1 MAVAGVRWSSA
12 APYNL
17 TERSRWRRRSPLV
30 RPGRHTK
37 GHTIEAL
44 SHADFD
50 RPVRGLEAGVAAQLT
65 RAKHYQKEPGS
76 MHFDI
81 TTAIG
86 ILGGVFYLASHYMK
100 AMVPLRVLALVSSVI
115 FLIFSVLHTHF
126 DITELIVLPEF
137 ILNLILLPIN
147 LKRLGDINRLT
158 KQVEQATVE
167 SPVSEGL
174 LPHMHLRKH
183 KAGEVLFRKGD
194 VADKIVYVAS
204 GKLKLQGIDH
214 FIGPGEL
221 IGEIG
226 LFSPEKVRTLTVV
239 CVTDCELYQMT
250 DEQIYRLYYQNPKLG
265 FFFMRLIV
273 ERLLRDVKRGVIEPG
288 TV

>member
-1 MAVAGVRWSSA
+1 
-12 APYNL
+12 
-17 TERSRWRRRSPLV
+17 
-30 RPGRHTK
+30 
-37 GHTIEAL
+37 
-44 SHADFD
+44 
-50 RPVRGLEAGVAAQLT
+50 
-65 RAKHYQKEPGS
+65 

-86 ILGGVFYLASHYMK
+86 ILGGAFYVASQFQK
-100 AMVPLRVLALVSSVI
+100 AMISLRVLALASNVLY
-115 FLIFSVLHTHF
+115 LIYSPLHTDF
-126 DITELIVLPEF
+126 EMTQLLVMPTFLV
-137 ILNLILLPIN
+137 NLILLPIN
-147 LKRLGDINRLT
+147 AKRLIEIIRLT

-167 SPVSEGL
+167 SPVTEWL

-194 VADKIVYVAS
+194 VADEIVYVAS
-204 GKLKLQGIDH
+204 GKLKLQGTDH

-226 LFSPEKVRTLTVV
+226 LFSAEKVRTMTVV
-239 CVTDCELYQMT
+239 CDTDCELYQMT
-250 DEQIYRLYYQNPKLG
+250 DAQIYRLYYQNPKLG

-273 ERLLRDVKRGVIEPG
+273 ERLLRDVKRGAIKPG

>member
-1 MAVAGVRWSSA
+1 
-12 APYNL
+12 
-17 TERSRWRRRSPLV
+17 
-30 RPGRHTK
+30 
-37 GHTIEAL
+37 
-44 SHADFD
+44 
-50 RPVRGLEAGVAAQLT
+50 
-65 RAKHYQKEPGS
+65 

-86 ILGGVFYLASHYMK
+86 ILGGAFYVASQSQK
-100 AMVPLRVLALVSSVI
+100 AMISLRVLALASNVLY
-115 FLIFSVLHTHF
+115 LIYSPLHT
-126 DITELIVLPEF
+126 DYQITQLIVMPTFLVNF
-137 ILNLILLPIN
+137 ILLPIN
-147 LKRLGDINRLT
+147 AKRLVEIIRLT

-167 SPVSEGL
+167 SPVSEWL

-194 VADKIVYVAS
+194 VADEIVYVAS
-204 GKLKLQGIDH
+204 GTLKLQGINH

-226 LFSPEKVRTLTVV
+226 LFSPEKVRTLTVL
-239 CVTDCELYQMT
+239 CETDCELYQMT
-250 DEQIYRLYYQNPKLG
+250 DEEIYRLYYQNPKLG

-273 ERLLRDVKRGVIEPG
+273 ERLLRDVRRSAIEPG

>member
-1 MAVAGVRWSSA
+1 LGSTIVAGIHSELDPV
-12 APYNL
+12 
-17 TERSRWRRRSPLV
+17 
-30 RPGRHTK
+30 
-37 GHTIEAL
+37 
-44 SHADFD
+44 ADKS
-50 RPVRGLEAGVAAQLT
+50 Q
-65 RAKHYQKEPGS
+65 
-76 MHFDI
+76 
-81 TTAIG
+81 
-86 ILGGVFYLASHYMK
+86 
-100 AMVPLRVLALVSSVI
+100 
-115 FLIFSVLHTHF
+115 
-126 DITELIVLPEF
+126 
-137 ILNLILLPIN
+137 
-147 LKRLGDINRLT
+147 RLGEINRLT

-167 SPVSEGL
+167 SPVSEWL
-174 LPHMHLRKH
+174 LPHMHLCKH

-239 CVTDCELYQMT
+239 CDTDCELYQMT

-273 ERLLRDVKRGVIEPG
+273 ERLLRDVKRGAIEPG

>member
-1 MAVAGVRWSSA
+1 
-12 APYNL
+12 
-17 TERSRWRRRSPLV
+17 
-30 RPGRHTK
+30 
-37 GHTIEAL
+37 
-44 SHADFD
+44 
-50 RPVRGLEAGVAAQLT
+50 
-65 RAKHYQKEPGS
+65 

-86 ILGGVFYLASHYMK
+86 ILGGAFYVASQFQK
-100 AMVPLRVLALVSSVI
+100 AMISLRVLALASNVLY
-115 FLIFSVLHTHF
+115 LIYSPLLT
-126 DITELIVLPEF
+126 DYQITKLIVIPTFLVNF
-137 ILNLILLPIN
+137 ILLPIN
-147 LKRLGDINRLT
+147 AKRLLEIIRLT

-167 SPVSEGL
+167 SPVSEWL

-194 VADKIVYVAS
+194 VADEIVYVAS

-214 FIGPGEL
+214 CVGPGEL

-239 CVTDCELYQMT
+239 CETDCELYQMT
-250 DEQIYRLYYQNPKLG
+250 DQEIYRLYYQNPKLG

-273 ERLLRDVKRGVIEPG
+273 ERLLRDVKRGAIEPG
-288 TV
+288 TA